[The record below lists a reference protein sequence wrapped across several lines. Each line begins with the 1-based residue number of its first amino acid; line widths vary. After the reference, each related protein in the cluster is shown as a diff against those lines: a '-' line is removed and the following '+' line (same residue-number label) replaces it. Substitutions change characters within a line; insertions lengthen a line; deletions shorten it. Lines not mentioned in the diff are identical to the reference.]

1 MNDKPKVPGR
11 RAGNKKRTARDAT
24 EKVKTAKGRKISSTR
39 WLERQLNDPYVREA
53 ERLGYRSRAVFKLK
67 DIDEKLGLLK
77 PGYVVVDLGAA
88 PGGWSQ
94 LAAEKGARKVVAL
107 DILPMDDIPGVTC
120 IEMDFMEDEAPD
132 VLLGAMG
139 EKADL
144 VMSDLA
150 PNTVGHKQT
159 DHLRI
164 MGLVELA
171 YDFAVQVLKPEGAFL
186 AKVWQGG
193 AQGDLLSQMKR
204 DFKTVKHMKP
214 PSSRKGSAEQFVI
227 ATGFRRDS

>member
-1 MNDKPKVPGR
+1 M
-11 RAGNKKRTARDAT
+11 
-24 EKVKTAKGRKISSTR
+24 
-39 WLERQLNDPYVREA
+39 
-53 ERLGYRSRAVFKLK
+53 
-67 DIDEKLGLLK
+67 DEKLGLLK
-77 PGYVVVDLGAA
+77 PGQVVVDLGAA

-107 DILPMDDIPGVTC
+107 DILPMDDIPGVSC

-132 VLLGAMG
+132 VLLAAMG

-171 YDFAVQVLKPEGAFL
+171 YDFAVQVLKPEGTFL

-193 AQGDLLSQMKR
+193 AQGDLLSQMKK

-227 ATGFRRDS
+227 ATGFRRDA